1 MEIFGL
7 MFIVVWA
14 IVFFVVIFSS
24 ADQGGGNAQP
34 RQAPLTRK

>member
-1 MEIFGL
+1 MEFFGL

-14 IVFFVVIFSS
+14 TVFFVVIFSS
-24 ADQGGGNAQP
+24 ADQGGNAQP